1 MSKGRKCRKKSF
13 FKDKIQKKRRK
24 SLQKMKND
32 LTLQPQTGNSGSK
45 KVCKSDNA
53 EIAQW

>member
-1 MSKGRKCRKKSF
+1 MSKWRGKSF
-13 FKDKIQKKRRK
+13 FKDKIQKKQRK

-32 LTLQPQTGNSGSK
+32 LTLQPQTGDSGSK